1 MDTPSEDEMIAQL
14 DRLLRKH
21 IPTMNDERRR
31 ALIAVL
37 PLYLWSIYG
46 GRPAKSS

>member
-1 MDTPSEDEMIAQL
+1 MQPLSEDEKIAQL
-14 DRLLRKH
+14 DRLLRTY
-21 IPTMNDERRR
+21 IPTMNAERRR

-46 GRPAKSS
+46 GRPTK